1 MFFADCVV
9 ITHADGILVGTGWY
23 FYHYIV
29 DDEVPIEIRLL
40 TDKKYVPLYLQL
52 LESGSEKKRD
62 IRLVIVGKQGAGK
75 TSLVKRLFREVE
87 EDITSTN
94 GIEIHRIR
102 FKTKS
107 NSSNWKKIDGKVFF
121 NLPSLINPYLS

>member
-1 MFFADCVV
+1 MCCDNSCRRYSRWNGFIFLSLHDACD
-9 ITHADGILVGTGWY
+9 
-23 FYHYIV
+23 YIV

-62 IRLVIVGKQGAGK
+62 IRLVIVGKKGAGK
-75 TSLVKRLFREVE
+75 TSLVKRLFGEVE
-87 EDITSTN
+87 GDIPSTN
-94 GIEIHRIR
+94 GIEIHRIKC
-102 FKTKS
+102 KTKS

-121 NLPSLINPYLS
+121 NLPYLF